1 MMRESSCVNC
11 NAAVPQGVRFC
22 DNCGMPV
29 SEAAPTQEAP
39 PREDLLRQ
47 PPAPSLTLAPRS
59 SPPPAPPSSV
69 GQPIPDLSLPQEA
82 PAPPAAREDDKPGW
96 RRYRVPILLLLPLL
110 LTLLLAGTAYALIG
124 GTNEHAV
131 GVADLVDA
139 SSVGKPQGVAGGN
152 VEASQDTGVES
163 QEPQGPVV
171 EQDPPA
177 GETAD
182 EGSIISSVDDSKGAN
197 LPDVRGKARDEAV
210 RLLERA
216 GFEVKE
222 ETEEST
228 AANEGYVTKQDPQG
242 GEREFAEAGSTVK
255 ITLGARP
262 ARQTPE
268 KATSSAPKQTP
279 VSDGVGEKVEEAKQP
294 PEKPTSSAPKP
305 EAPPPLPDTEIEE
318 PKTEPPPS
326 LPDTKAEEPK
336 TEPPPPPPDTKAEE
350 PKAEPASASERIV
363 SEQGGT

>member
-1 MMRESSCVNC
+1 M
-11 NAAVPQGVRFC
+11 
-22 DNCGMPV
+22 
-29 SEAAPTQEAP
+29 
-39 PREDLLRQ
+39 
-47 PPAPSLTLAPRS
+47 
-59 SPPPAPPSSV
+59 
-69 GQPIPDLSLPQEA
+69 
-82 PAPPAAREDDKPGW
+82 
-96 RRYRVPILLLLPLL
+96 
-110 LTLLLAGTAYALIG
+110 
-124 GTNEHAV
+124 
-131 GVADLVDA
+131 
-139 SSVGKPQGVAGGN
+139 AGGN

-262 ARQTPE
+262 AKQTPE
-268 KATSSAPKQTP
+268 KATSSAPK
-279 VSDGVGEKVEEAKQP
+279 
-294 PEKPTSSAPKP
+294 P
-305 EAPPPLPDTEIEE
+305 EALPPM
-318 PKTEPPPS
+318 
-326 LPDTKAEEPK
+326 PDTKAEEPK
-336 TEPPPPPPDTKAEE
+336 TEPPSPPPDTKAEE

-363 SEQGGT
+363 SEQGGTE

>member
-59 SPPPAPPSSV
+59 SPPPAPPPPV

-96 RRYRVPILLLLPLL
+96 RRHRVPILLLLPLL

-139 SSVGKPQGVAGGN
+139 SSVGKPQGVADGN
-152 VEASQDTGVES
+152 VEVSQDTGVES

-210 RLLERA
+210 RLLEKA

-262 ARQTPE
+262 AKQTPE
-268 KATSSAPKQTP
+268 KATSSAPK
-279 VSDGVGEKVEEAKQP
+279 
-294 PEKPTSSAPKP
+294 P
-305 EAPPPLPDTEIEE
+305 EALPPM
-318 PKTEPPPS
+318 
-326 LPDTKAEEPK
+326 PDTKAEEPK
-336 TEPPPPPPDTKAEE
+336 TEPPSPPPDTKTGPPPPPPDTKAEE

-363 SEQGGT
+363 SEQGGTE